1 MIQLGFE
8 EIIEPLLGNKARAI
22 HSGVAL
28 AISGGSDS
36 IALLYLMSD
45 WIKSTKV
52 KLVIFSVDHDLR
64 ANSVNDVEF
73 VRSEAHKLGLEFY
86 DLKWEHQEI
95 KTGVQEKAREARY
108 QLMTDKCRQ
117 LGITCLMTAHHAD
130 DLLENY
136 LMRKKKK
143 ASLLGLSFSDNYF
156 VNDVEIIRPLL
167 KYHKADLL
175 NYLKV
180 NNIKW
185 IEDESNK
192 NDYYE
197 RNRVRK
203 EIEAGGT
210 KKKHDLYIEMLQVN
224 EQAKKVNN
232 ELVKSIAEVVEIY
245 QQGFAIINLNKFAQL
260 IPDVQIYIINYIT
273 TIIGGNT
280 EMPRYRSIGKLLD
293 KIRISD
299 KITSS
304 VHGCIIKKVNQN
316 LLIFREVSDIKM
328 VTTLSESR
336 VLWDNRF
343 QIQFES
349 NVDLKQ
355 YSIEKLKLE
364 DYVLIRKDLEYQ
376 EKVITNNTQD
386 KSLHYLKTV
395 VGNCHKS
402 ILFTLPVIKNLEKIV
417 AIPHISYYDDRQF
430 VGLCK
435 ITFRPNF
442 ISRFTHFL

>member
-1 MIQLGFE
+1 MIQLRFE

-22 HSGVAL
+22 HNGVAL

-52 KLVIFSVDHDLR
+52 RLVVFSVDHDLR

-73 VRSEAHKLGLEFY
+73 VRNEALKLGLEFY
-86 DLKWEHQEI
+86 DLKWVHQGI
-95 KTGVQEKAREARY
+95 KAAIQAKARQARY
-108 QLMTDKCRQ
+108 QLMTDKCKQ

-156 VNDVEIIRPLL
+156 FNDVEIIRPFL
-167 KYHKADLL
+167 KYHKVDLL
-175 NYLKV
+175 DYLKV
-180 NNIKW
+180 TNIKW

-192 NDYYE
+192 NDCYE

-203 EIEAGGT
+203 EIEASGVREQR
-210 KKKHDLYIEMLQVN
+210 DLYLEMLQSN

-245 QQGFAIINLNKFAQL
+245 QQGFAIIDLGKFSQV
-260 IPDVQIYIINYIT
+260 IIDIQIYIINYIT
-273 TIIGGNT
+273 TIIGGNAG
-280 EMPRYRSIGKLLD
+280 MPRYRSIGKLLE

-299 KITSS
+299 KIASS

-316 LLIFREVSDIKM
+316 LLIFREISDIKM
-328 VTTLSESR
+328 VTKLSEDK

-343 QIQFES
+343 QIQVERKA
-349 NVDLKQ
+349 DLKQ
-355 YSIEKLKLE
+355 YSVEKLKFE
-364 DYVLIRKDLEYQ
+364 DYVLIRKELEYQ
-376 EKVITNNTQD
+376 EKVINNTKD
-386 KSLHYLKTV
+386 KSLYYLKTV
-395 VGNCHKS
+395 VGNYHKS